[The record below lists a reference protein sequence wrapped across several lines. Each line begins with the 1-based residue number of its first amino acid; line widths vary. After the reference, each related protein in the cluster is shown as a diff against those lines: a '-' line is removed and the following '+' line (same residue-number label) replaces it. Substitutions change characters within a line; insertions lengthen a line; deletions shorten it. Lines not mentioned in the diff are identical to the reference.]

1 MSEISKPVGN
11 YRFRILA
18 LLFAATSINYF
29 DRSLMGVM
37 SPELIE
43 WFGWT
48 KLDYANI
55 LIAFQIA
62 YAIGLLTMGGIID
75 RLGTK
80 KGYILSIGI
89 WSVFG
94 MLHATI
100 GKGFSLIGF
109 MLARFGLGY
118 GESGNFPAAIKT
130 TAEWFPK
137 KDRAFAT
144 GIFNAATSIGA
155 IAAPF
160 VIGAIVYW
168 SGGARGEGTLMHW
181 RIPFLI
187 TGVLSALWVL
197 LWWRTYSKPEL
208 HKKVSKEELAYINS
222 DSAVES
228 EEKLPWKAVLP
239 KRETW
244 AFSLAK
250 VTDAVWWFYLFW
262 GAIFLADNHGVK
274 IQEMGLPFLVI
285 YLLADSGSILGGWLS
300 GVFIKKGWS
309 INKSRKITLLI
320 CALIILPVA
329 FVAITPSKWIAVFLI
344 GLGAAG
350 HQAWSANIFT
360 LASDVFPK
368 KATASVVGIG
378 GMVGAVAGIISNVI
392 LGSVLDNANNTG
404 FFWAFLVAGMSYL
417 IILGLVHLLMPKMT
431 PLDENLNYVTAK

>member
-1 MSEISKPVGN
+1 MAEITKPVGK
-11 YRFRILA
+11 YRFRVLA

-48 KLDYANI
+48 KQDYSNI
-55 LIAFQIA
+55 LVAFQIA

-75 RLGTK
+75 RMGTK
-80 KGYILSIGI
+80 KGYILSIGL
-89 WSVFG
+89 WSFFG

-137 KDRAFAT
+137 KERALAT
-144 GIFNAATSIGA
+144 GIFNAATSVGA

-168 SGGARGEGTLMHW
+168 SGGSRGQGELVNW

-187 TGVLSALWVL
+187 TGVLSAAWVFV
-197 LWWRTYSKPEL
+197 WWRTYHKPEH
-208 HKKVSKEELAYINS
+208 HKKVTKEEVDYINS
-222 DSAVES
+222 DSVVEN
-228 EEKLPWKAVLP
+228 EEKLPWKKVFP
-239 KRETW
+239 KRQTW

-262 GAIFLADNHGVK
+262 GAIFLAENHGVK
-274 IQEMGLPFLVI
+274 IKEMGLPFLVI
-285 YLLADSGSILGGWLS
+285 YIIADSGSIFGGWLS
-300 GVFIKKGWS
+300 GAFIKKGWS
-309 INKSRKITLLI
+309 INKARKITLLI

-329 FVAITPSKWIAVFLI
+329 FVAITDNKWLAVFLI

-392 LGSVLDNANNTG
+392 LGSVLDNAGNTG
-404 FFWAFLVAGMSYL
+404 FFWAFLVAGASYL
-417 IILGLVHLLMPKMT
+417 IILGFVHLLMPKMT
-431 PLDENLNYVTAK
+431 PLDENLQLVGEP

>member
-1 MSEISKPVGN
+1 MSEISKPAGN

-208 HKKVSKEELAYINS
+208 HKKVTKEELTYINS

-329 FVAITPSKWIAVFLI
+329 FVAITPNKWIAVFLI